1 MWVNLPWYR
10 IPLSGAFFSL
20 AYWTKH
26 CLVAQDEAEWWLF
39 LPLIVSAAIIKHSN
53 QYMTFL
59 WYSELLLLIGY
70 LHCVNNRWNIEKKS
84 LEAFDPKWSLF
95 GIYAFNSWLGW
106 LDPTGNVLVFQQ
118 NFDLF
123 YFVCQW
129 RTEHLIINCKDS
141 VAKRLSADIAHQV
154 FANAICRSEQN
165 RSLIFFFSKKDCA
178 ELILTNNL
186 FLGNVR
192 GISVKNSY
200 FYMRSKDLL
209 ERRTIM
215 GFVIYTE
222 RPPFSLAFLASEFA

>member
-118 NFDLF
+118 NFDFFTL
-123 YFVCQW
+123 YVNEELSTLSSTARILLQSVLVQILHIKSLLMQFVGQNKIGHW
-129 RTEHLIINCKDS
+129 SFFFLQ
-141 VAKRLSADIAHQV
+141 KRLCWIDL
-154 FANAICRSEQN
+154 NEQLV
-165 RSLIFFFSKKDCA
+165 SGKC
-178 ELILTNNL
+178 
-186 FLGNVR
+186 
-192 GISVKNSY
+192 
-200 FYMRSKDLL
+200 
-209 ERRTIM
+209 
-215 GFVIYTE
+215 
-222 RPPFSLAFLASEFA
+222 